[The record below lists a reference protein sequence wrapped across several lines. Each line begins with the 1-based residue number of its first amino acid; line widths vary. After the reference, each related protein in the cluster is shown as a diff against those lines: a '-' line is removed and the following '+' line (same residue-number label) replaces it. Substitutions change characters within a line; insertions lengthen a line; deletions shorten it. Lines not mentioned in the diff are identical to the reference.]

1 MITKYEK
8 TIGYANVCSRMEDH
22 RIKY

>member
-8 TIGYANVCSRMEDH
+8 TIGYANVCSIVQDH
-22 RIKY
+22 KNKL